1 MGAMYGDMDDSDLN
15 RKTSWVL
22 SENNTAYSDTN
33 IFTSIINNKVTW
45 LFGSLGMVYQKHGA
59 TYAYRN
65 TTPVTALMFNVKNV
79 LSDTDAY
86 YGGYSK
92 ERNIVSKIKRMI

>member
-45 LFGSLGMVYQKHGA
+45 LLVRWGWCIRSMGQ
-59 TYAYRN
+59 
-65 TTPVTALMFNVKNV
+65 
-79 LSDTDAY
+79 
-86 YGGYSK
+86 
-92 ERNIVSKIKRMI
+92 RMHIGTLHR